1 MALRIKAVVACDKLG
16 CKVEQDHEIEISA
29 EEVEA
34 RRFLS
39 VEHKGYAL
47 PEGWTFHST
56 YGDTE
61 VRCPE
66 HSDPFNS

>member
-1 MALRIKAVVACDKLG
+1 MSLRIKAVIACDKLG
-16 CKVEQDHEIEISA
+16 CKVEQDHEIEISS

-39 VEHKGYAL
+39 VAHRADAL
-47 PEGWTFHST
+47 PEGWSYYSS
-56 YGDTE
+56 YGASE

-66 HSDPFNS
+66 HTDPFCS